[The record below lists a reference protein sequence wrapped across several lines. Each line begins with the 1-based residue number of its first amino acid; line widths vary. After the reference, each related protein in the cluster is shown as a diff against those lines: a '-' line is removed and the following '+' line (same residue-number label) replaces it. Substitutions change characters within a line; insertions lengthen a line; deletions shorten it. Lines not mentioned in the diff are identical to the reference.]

1 MINDVNFLIL
11 CYFLCVF
18 KHIFLGEALAN
29 SDVKCEAAGD
39 AGVSCRISTQTANA
53 KGGGAKGKR
62 RARGLSHVVPFKSLF
77 ESAFG
82 ECEREAGKKGRVSLI
97 RNNFTS
103 GICLKI
109 HVK

>member
-1 MINDVNFLIL
+1 MFYAFLNTFLSQKLSQIL
-11 CYFLCVF
+11 IWNVTLEAT
-18 KHIFLGEALAN
+18 LGLR
-29 SDVKCEAAGD
+29 
-39 AGVSCRISTQTANA
+39 RISTQTANA
-53 KGGGAKGKR
+53 KGGGEGPG
-62 RARGLSHVVPFKSLF
+62 GLSHVVPFKSLF
-77 ESAFG
+77 ESAFS

>member
-1 MINDVNFLIL
+1 MFYAFLNTFSFFSEKL
-11 CYFLCVF
+11 WP
-18 KHIFLGEALAN
+18 GSRN
-29 SDVKCEAAGD
+29 SDVKCETGGD
-39 AGVSCRISTQTANA
+39 AGVSCRISTANA
-53 KGGGAKGKR
+53 KVAGR
-62 RARGLSHVVPFKSLF
+62 RGSEGPGRGLSHVVPFKSLF